1 MSKNKMTKWA
11 YAAVGCLFAAATHA
25 GGHQAADT
33 SVAAIKG
40 ALSSL
45 GHKYSEYQDI
55 EGEPH
60 LVLESK
66 VDGVEQIAVFFD
78 DCHYNGYCEDITYYA
93 SLGKQSVS
101 AERLNGWNH
110 IGSKNRSKA
119 FTNNDGS
126 VGLSYTVSYIPTS
139 DGQANATLA
148 GLFLLEA
155 ELFAVALE
163 MD

>member
-1 MSKNKMTKWA
+1 MSKKTKWA
-11 YAAVGCLFAAATHA
+11 YLAFGCLFAATVAHA
-25 GGHQAADT
+25 GGHQAADS

-45 GHKYSEYQDI
+45 GHKYSEHQDI
-55 EGEPH
+55 QGEPH
-60 LVLESK
+60 LVLVSD
-66 VDGVEQIAVFFD
+66 VDGVEQIAIFFD
-78 DCHYNGYCEDITYYA
+78 DCNYSGSCEDITYYA
-93 SLGKQSVS
+93 NFGKQSVS

-119 FTNNDGS
+119 FTSNDGS
-126 VGLSYTVSYIPTS
+126 VGISYTVSYVPTS
-139 DGQANATLA
+139 DAHANATLA

-155 ELFAVALE
+155 ELFAVVLG

>member
-1 MSKNKMTKWA
+1 MSKKTKWA
-11 YAAVGCLFAAATHA
+11 HLAWGCLLAATATHA
-25 GGHQAADT
+25 GGHQATDS

-45 GHKYSEYQDI
+45 GHEYSEYQDI
-55 EGEPH
+55 QGEPH
-60 LVLESK
+60 LVLESD

-78 DCHYNGYCEDITYYA
+78 DCNYNGYCEDITYYA
-93 SLGKQSVS
+93 SYGKQSVS
-101 AERLNGWNH
+101 EKRLNGWNH

-119 FTNNDGS
+119 FTSNDGS
-126 VGLSYTVSYIPTS
+126 VGISYSVSYIPTR
-139 DGQANATLA
+139 DANANATLA

-155 ELFAVALE
+155 ELFAVALG